1 VRREAAAFYLSQ
13 IAQGLLAGEFE
24 ILTGHETTS
33 ARPTDA
39 LTLEI
44 AFTRKPRADL
54 LSVRLR
60 WSRSEPGDAS
70 VSAERRTDRRARQKG
85 RRVTQ
90 NLLPRHLVAT
100 PSSETLAWKMRMTS
114 DTGEMTARRTGE
126 GPARRPA
133 ARVLIAEDERDV
145 AELIRYTLAR
155 EGFEVMVAANGADAL
170 RQAQETRPDLMLL
183 DLMLPQVNGWELCR
197 RLKQDPATRSVPVIM
212 LTARSEE
219 GDKVLGFELGADDYV
234 TKPFSTR
241 ELVAR
246 VRAVVRRTRPP
257 EMEER
262 RHRIK
267 VGDLVVDR
275 QRFEVTVGGRAVAL
289 TPKEF
294 ELLATLAAEP
304 GRVYGRDELLDLV
317 WGRDGFVEPR
327 TVDVHLA
334 RLRAK
339 FVAAR
344 LPEPAIETV
353 RGVGYRY
360 RELPG

>member
-1 VRREAAAFYLSQ
+1 MR
-13 IAQGLLAGEFE
+13 
-24 ILTGHETTS
+24 TT
-33 ARPTDA
+33 D
-39 LTLEI
+39 
-44 AFTRKPRADL
+44 D
-54 LSVRLR
+54 
-60 WSRSEPGDAS
+60 
-70 VSAERRTDRRARQKG
+70 
-85 RRVTQ
+85 
-90 NLLPRHLVAT
+90 
-100 PSSETLAWKMRMTS
+100 TS
-114 DTGEMTARRTGE
+114 EMTARRPDDGA
-126 GPARRPA
+126 GRRPTT
-133 ARVLIAEDERDV
+133 RVLVAEDERDV

-155 EGFEVMVAANGADAL
+155 DGFDVVVATNGADAL
-170 RQAQETRPDLMLL
+170 REARESRPDLVLL

-197 RLKQDPATRSVPVIM
+197 RLKQDPATRALPVIM
-212 LTARSEE
+212 LTARAEE

-246 VRAVVRRTRPP
+246 VRAVVRRSRPP
-257 EMEER
+257 EVEER

-275 QRFEVTVGGRAVAL
+275 QRFEVTVGGRAVTL

-304 GRVYGRDELLDLV
+304 GRVFGRDVLLDLV

-339 FVAAR
+339 FLAAR
-344 LPEPAIETV
+344 LPEPGIETV
-353 RGVGYRY
+353 RGIGYRY
-360 RELPG
+360 RESDRSRP

>member
-1 VRREAAAFYLSQ
+1 
-13 IAQGLLAGEFE
+13 
-24 ILTGHETTS
+24 
-33 ARPTDA
+33 
-39 LTLEI
+39 
-44 AFTRKPRADL
+44 
-54 LSVRLR
+54 
-60 WSRSEPGDAS
+60 
-70 VSAERRTDRRARQKG
+70 
-85 RRVTQ
+85 
-90 NLLPRHLVAT
+90 
-100 PSSETLAWKMRMTS
+100 
-114 DTGEMTARRTGE
+114 MTARRPDDAVGRHPTT
-126 GPARRPA
+126 
-133 ARVLIAEDERDV
+133 RVLVAEDERDV

-155 EGFEVMVAANGADAL
+155 EGFEVVVATNGADAL
-170 RQAQETRPDLMLL
+170 RQARESRPDLMLL

-197 RLKQDPATRSVPVIM
+197 RLKQDPATRALPVIM
-212 LTARSEE
+212 LTARAEE

-246 VRAVVRRTRPP
+246 VRAVVRRSRPP
-257 EMEER
+257 EAEER

-275 QRFEVTVGGRAVAL
+275 QRFEVTVGGRPVVL

-304 GRVYGRDELLDLV
+304 GRVFGRDVLLDLV

-339 FVAAR
+339 FLAAR
-344 LPEPAIETV
+344 LPEPGIETV

-360 RELPG
+360 RESSRPLS

>member
-1 VRREAAAFYLSQ
+1 MQMRAA
-13 IAQGLLAGEFE
+13 GD
-24 ILTGHETTS
+24 TS
-33 ARPTDA
+33 
-39 LTLEI
+39 
-44 AFTRKPRADL
+44 
-54 LSVRLR
+54 
-60 WSRSEPGDAS
+60 
-70 VSAERRTDRRARQKG
+70 
-85 RRVTQ
+85 
-90 NLLPRHLVAT
+90 
-100 PSSETLAWKMRMTS
+100 
-114 DTGEMTARRTGE
+114 EMTARRPGDAP
-126 GPARRPA
+126 GRRPT
-133 ARVLIAEDERDV
+133 ARILVAEDERDV
-145 AELIRYTLAR
+145 AELIRYTLDR
-155 EGFEVMVAANGADAL
+155 EGFEVVVATNGADAL
-170 RQAQETRPDLMLL
+170 RQARDSRPDLVLL

-197 RLKQDPATRSVPVIM
+197 RLKQDPATRALPVIM

-257 EMEER
+257 EAEER

-267 VGDLVVDR
+267 VGDLLVDR

-304 GRVYGRDELLDLV
+304 GRVFGRDELLDLV

-339 FVAAR
+339 FVTAR
-344 LPEPAIETV
+344 LPEPGVETV

-360 RELPG
+360 REPGRPPS

>member
-1 VRREAAAFYLSQ
+1 MR
-13 IAQGLLAGEFE
+13 
-24 ILTGHETTS
+24 TS
-33 ARPTDA
+33 
-39 LTLEI
+39 
-44 AFTRKPRADL
+44 
-54 LSVRLR
+54 
-60 WSRSEPGDAS
+60 GDM
-70 VSAERRTDRRARQKG
+70 
-85 RRVTQ
+85 
-90 NLLPRHLVAT
+90 
-100 PSSETLAWKMRMTS
+100 SET
-114 DTGEMTARRTGE
+114 TARRPEEGTG
-126 GPARRPA
+126 RRPA
-133 ARVLIAEDERDV
+133 TRILVAEDERDV

-155 EGFEVMVAANGADAL
+155 EGFEVVIATNGAEAL
-170 RQAQETRPDLMLL
+170 RQAREDRPDLMLL

-197 RLKQDPATRSVPVIM
+197 RLKQDPATRALPVIM
-212 LTARSEE
+212 LTARAEE
-219 GDKVLGFELGADDYV
+219 ADKVLGFELGADDYV

-246 VRAVVRRTRPP
+246 VRAVVRRSRPP
-257 EMEER
+257 EAEER
-262 RHRIK
+262 KHRIK

-275 QRFEVTVGGRAVAL
+275 QRFEVTVGGRVVAL

-304 GRVYGRDELLDLV
+304 GRVFGRDVLLDLV

-339 FVAAR
+339 FLAAR

-360 RELPG
+360 READRPLP

>member
-1 VRREAAAFYLSQ
+1 MRN
-13 IAQGLLAGEFE
+13 AGE
-24 ILTGHETTS
+24 TT
-33 ARPTDA
+33 
-39 LTLEI
+39 
-44 AFTRKPRADL
+44 
-54 LSVRLR
+54 
-60 WSRSEPGDAS
+60 
-70 VSAERRTDRRARQKG
+70 
-85 RRVTQ
+85 
-90 NLLPRHLVAT
+90 
-100 PSSETLAWKMRMTS
+100 
-114 DTGEMTARRTGE
+114 EMTARRPSDGL
-126 GPARRPA
+126 ARRPA
-133 ARVLIAEDERDV
+133 FRVLVAEDERDV

-155 EGFEVMVAANGADAL
+155 EGFDVILASNGADAL
-170 RQAQETRPDLMLL
+170 RLVRENLPDLVLL

-197 RLKQDPATRSVPVIM
+197 RLKQDPATRALPVIIV
-212 LTARSEE
+212 TARAEE
-219 GDKVLGFELGADDYV
+219 GDKVLGFEVGADDYV

-257 EMEER
+257 ETEER
-262 RHRIK
+262 RLRIK

-275 QRFEVTVGGRAVAL
+275 QRFEVTVGGRAVGL

-344 LPEPAIETV
+344 LPEPGIETV

-360 RELPG
+360 RESGRPSP

>member
-1 VRREAAAFYLSQ
+1 MR
-13 IAQGLLAGEFE
+13 I
-24 ILTGHETTS
+24 TDDTS
-33 ARPTDA
+33 
-39 LTLEI
+39 
-44 AFTRKPRADL
+44 
-54 LSVRLR
+54 
-60 WSRSEPGDAS
+60 
-70 VSAERRTDRRARQKG
+70 
-85 RRVTQ
+85 
-90 NLLPRHLVAT
+90 
-100 PSSETLAWKMRMTS
+100 
-114 DTGEMTARRTGE
+114 EMTARRPGE
-126 GPARRPA
+126 GLGRRPL
-133 ARVLIAEDERDV
+133 ARVLVAEDERDV

-155 EGFEVMVAANGADAL
+155 EGFEVILATNGADAL
-170 RQAQETRPDLMLL
+170 RQARESRPDLVLL

-197 RLKQDPATRSVPVIM
+197 RLKQDPATRALPVIM
-212 LTARSEE
+212 VTARAEE

-246 VRAVVRRTRPP
+246 VRAVVRRSRPP
-257 EMEER
+257 ETEER
-262 RHRIK
+262 RRRIQ

-339 FVAAR
+339 FEAAR
-344 LPEPAIETV
+344 LPEPGIETV

-360 RELPG
+360 RESGRQPS

>member
-1 VRREAAAFYLSQ
+1 MSD
-13 IAQGLLAGEFE
+13 
-24 ILTGHETTS
+24 LT
-33 ARPTDA
+33 
-39 LTLEI
+39 
-44 AFTRKPRADL
+44 
-54 LSVRLR
+54 
-60 WSRSEPGDAS
+60 
-70 VSAERRTDRRARQKG
+70 
-85 RRVTQ
+85 
-90 NLLPRHLVAT
+90 
-100 PSSETLAWKMRMTS
+100 
-114 DTGEMTARRTGE
+114 EMTARRAGE
-126 GPARRPA
+126 GLGRRIA
-133 ARVLIAEDERDV
+133 ARILVAEDERDV

-155 EGFEVMVAANGADAL
+155 EGFEVILATNGADAL
-170 RQAQETRPDLMLL
+170 RQAREGRPDLVLL

-197 RLKQDPATRSVPVIM
+197 RLKQDPTTRTLPVIM
-212 LTARSEE
+212 VTARAEE
-219 GDKVLGFELGADDYV
+219 GDKVLGFEVGADDYV

-246 VRAVVRRTRPP
+246 VRAVVRRTRPAEP
-257 EMEER
+257 EER

-275 QRFEVTVGGRAVAL
+275 QRFEVTVGGRAVGL

-294 ELLATLAAEP
+294 ELLARLAAEP

-360 RELPG
+360 RESGQQSP

>member
-1 VRREAAAFYLSQ
+1 MR
-13 IAQGLLAGEFE
+13 IMDD
-24 ILTGHETTS
+24 TS
-33 ARPTDA
+33 
-39 LTLEI
+39 
-44 AFTRKPRADL
+44 
-54 LSVRLR
+54 
-60 WSRSEPGDAS
+60 
-70 VSAERRTDRRARQKG
+70 
-85 RRVTQ
+85 
-90 NLLPRHLVAT
+90 
-100 PSSETLAWKMRMTS
+100 
-114 DTGEMTARRTGE
+114 EMTARRPGE
-126 GPARRPA
+126 GLGRRPL
-133 ARVLIAEDERDV
+133 ARVLVAEDERDV

-155 EGFEVMVAANGADAL
+155 EGFEVILATNGADAL
-170 RQAQETRPDLMLL
+170 RQVRESRPDLVLL
-183 DLMLPQVNGWELCR
+183 DLMLPQLNGWELCR
-197 RLKQDPATRSVPVIM
+197 RLKQDAATRALPVIM
-212 LTARSEE
+212 VTARAEE

-257 EMEER
+257 EIEER

-344 LPEPAIETV
+344 LPEPGIETV

-360 RELPG
+360 RESSRQPS

>member
-1 VRREAAAFYLSQ
+1 
-13 IAQGLLAGEFE
+13 
-24 ILTGHETTS
+24 
-33 ARPTDA
+33 
-39 LTLEI
+39 
-44 AFTRKPRADL
+44 
-54 LSVRLR
+54 
-60 WSRSEPGDAS
+60 
-70 VSAERRTDRRARQKG
+70 
-85 RRVTQ
+85 
-90 NLLPRHLVAT
+90 
-100 PSSETLAWKMRMTS
+100 M
-114 DTGEMTARRTGE
+114 
-126 GPARRPA
+126 
-133 ARVLIAEDERDV
+133 

-155 EGFEVMVAANGADAL
+155 EGFEVVIATNGTEAL
-170 RQAQETRPDLMLL
+170 RQARESRPDLMLL
-183 DLMLPQVNGWELCR
+183 DLMLPHVNGWELCR
-197 RLKQDPATRSVPVIM
+197 RLKQDPATRALPVIM
-212 LTARSEE
+212 LTARAEE
-219 GDKVLGFELGADDYV
+219 ADKVLGFELGADDYV

-246 VRAVVRRTRPP
+246 VRAVVRRSRSP
-257 EMEER
+257 EAEER
-262 RHRIK
+262 KHRIK

-304 GRVYGRDELLDLV
+304 GRVFGRDMLLDLV

-339 FVAAR
+339 FLAAR

-360 RELPG
+360 RETDRPLP

>member
-1 VRREAAAFYLSQ
+1 MR
-13 IAQGLLAGEFE
+13 I
-24 ILTGHETTS
+24 T
-33 ARPTDA
+33 
-39 LTLEI
+39 
-44 AFTRKPRADL
+44 
-54 LSVRLR
+54 
-60 WSRSEPGDAS
+60 GDAS
-70 VSAERRTDRRARQKG
+70 
-85 RRVTQ
+85 
-90 NLLPRHLVAT
+90 
-100 PSSETLAWKMRMTS
+100 
-114 DTGEMTARRTGE
+114 EMTAGRSGDAIT
-126 GPARRPA
+126 RRPT
-133 ARVLIAEDERDV
+133 ARILVAEDERDV

-155 EGFEVMVAANGADAL
+155 EGFEVVVATNGADAL
-170 RQAQETRPDLMLL
+170 RQARDSRPDLVLL

-197 RLKQDPATRSVPVIM
+197 RLKQDPATRGLPVIM
-212 LTARSEE
+212 VTARAEE
-219 GDKVLGFELGADDYV
+219 GDKVLGFEVGADDYV

-246 VRAVVRRTRPP
+246 VRAVVRRTRPV
-257 EMEER
+257 EAEER
-262 RHRIK
+262 RNRIK
-267 VGDLVVDR
+267 VGDLLIDR
-275 QRFEVTVGGRAVAL
+275 QRFEVTVGGRPVGL

-339 FVAAR
+339 FVTAR

-360 RELPG
+360 RESGRPPP

>member
-1 VRREAAAFYLSQ
+1 MR
-13 IAQGLLAGEFE
+13 
-24 ILTGHETTS
+24 TS
-33 ARPTDA
+33 GDT
-39 LTLEI
+39 
-44 AFTRKPRADL
+44 
-54 LSVRLR
+54 
-60 WSRSEPGDAS
+60 SEMA
-70 VSAERRTDRRARQKG
+70 
-85 RRVTQ
+85 
-90 NLLPRHLVAT
+90 
-100 PSSETLAWKMRMTS
+100 
-114 DTGEMTARRTGE
+114 ARRSDDGA
-126 GPARRPA
+126 GRRPA
-133 ARVLIAEDERDV
+133 IRVLVAEDERDV

-155 EGFEVMVAANGADAL
+155 EGFEVVVASNGSDAL
-170 RQAQETRPDLMLL
+170 RQARESRPDLMLL

-197 RLKQDPATRSVPVIM
+197 RLKQDPATRALPVIM
-212 LTARSEE
+212 LTARAEE

-246 VRAVVRRTRPP
+246 VRAVVRRSRPP
-257 EMEER
+257 EAEER

-275 QRFEVTVGGRAVAL
+275 PRFEVTVSGRAVAL

-304 GRVYGRDELLDLV
+304 GRVFGRDVLLDLV

-339 FVAAR
+339 FLAAR

-360 RELPG
+360 REPDRPPS

>member
-1 VRREAAAFYLSQ
+1 MR
-13 IAQGLLAGEFE
+13 I
-24 ILTGHETTS
+24 T
-33 ARPTDA
+33 
-39 LTLEI
+39 
-44 AFTRKPRADL
+44 
-54 LSVRLR
+54 
-60 WSRSEPGDAS
+60 GDAS
-70 VSAERRTDRRARQKG
+70 
-85 RRVTQ
+85 
-90 NLLPRHLVAT
+90 
-100 PSSETLAWKMRMTS
+100 
-114 DTGEMTARRTGE
+114 EMTARRTGD
-126 GPARRPA
+126 GPGRRPA
-133 ARVLIAEDERDV
+133 ARVLVAEDERDV
-145 AELIRYTLAR
+145 AELLRYTLTR
-155 EGFEVMVAANGADAL
+155 EGFEVILATNGADAL
-170 RQAQETRPDLMLL
+170 REAREGRPDLVLL

-197 RLKQDPATRSVPVIM
+197 RLKQDPATRDLPVIM
-212 LTARSEE
+212 VTARAEE
-219 GDKVLGFELGADDYV
+219 GDKVLGFEVGADDYV

-241 ELVAR
+241 ELLAR
-246 VRAVVRRTRPP
+246 VRAVVRRFRPAGT
-257 EMEER
+257 EER

-275 QRFEVTVGGRAVAL
+275 QRFEVTVGGRAVGL

-304 GRVYGRDELLDLV
+304 GRVFARDALLDLV

-360 RELPG
+360 REPGRPPP